1 MSTTTQTPSK
11 ERSSWWWKVRN
22 SRYYCLLLALC
33 SGLLFWLSWPVKPF
47 APLLFLAFVPI
58 LLIDR
63 ELNAW
68 EDRKAGR
75 KFFRYSYLALLLWNA
90 TTTWWVINST
100 LIGGIFAILANAL
113 LMYLPLWAYRYT
125 KKRAGAS
132 WGYFGFVLYWMTFEY
147 IHLNWDLSWPW
158 LTLGNA
164 FAMFPEWVQW
174 YEWTGVFG
182 GTLWVLLGNLA
193 FYFTIFRSGA
203 IKKKFIPWRSLTY
216 SILWILLPIAFSYY
230 RYYDYEEKGELNEIV
245 VLQPNI
251 DPYTEKFIGT
261 ESFIPFDEQVRRFIE
276 QSQQKITAETDFL
289 LWPET
294 AIDKAFNEATLRED
308 PLISEV
314 REFRERYEEL
324 SLLTGI
330 TSYSIYR
337 KEAPPTARYREDLGH
352 YDMFNAGLFFSD
364 AGTDTVYHKS
374 KLVPGVE
381 IMPYPQVF
389 SFLTETIFNLGGTMG
404 GLGRQ
409 KERTVFYDA
418 DGIGVAPSICYESIY
433 GDYMAEFVR
442 NGANYIFIITNDA
455 WWGDTP
461 GHRQHFHYASLRA
474 VETRRSI
481 ARCANTGISGFFNQ
495 RGDVLQRT
503 DYWEPTVIRG
513 EIRANEGLTF
523 YARYGD
529 YLARTATW
537 LAAFVLLAAF
547 VKNKLLP

>member
-1 MSTTTQTPSK
+1 MAV
-11 ERSSWWWKVRN
+11 SS
-22 SRYYCLLLALC
+22 
-33 SGLLFWLSWPVKPF
+33 GILFWLAWPVKPL
-47 APLLFLAFVPI
+47 APFLFLAFVP
-58 LLIDR
+58 LLLLDQ
-63 ELNAW
+63 ELS
-68 EDRKAGR
+68 ERKPVKAGR
-75 KFFRYSYLALLLWNA
+75 KFLGYSYLALLIWNV
-90 TTTWWVINST
+90 TTTWWVVNAT
-100 LIGGIFAILANAL
+100 MAGGIFASLANAF
-113 LMYLPLWAYRYT
+113 LMCLPLMAFRYT
-125 KKRAGAS
+125 KKRAGAA

-193 FYFTIFRSGA
+193 FYFIFFRSTAFQNG
-203 IKKKFIPWRSLTY
+203 FIPWRSLIYAT
-216 SILWILLPIAFSYY
+216 LWVLIPIAFSYF
-230 RYYDYEEKGELNEIV
+230 RYYTYQEQGEAKEIV
-245 VLQPNI
+245 ILQPNI

-261 ESFIPFDEQVRRFIE
+261 PNFIPFDEQVRMFITRSGE
-276 QSQQKITAETDFL
+276 MITPETDFL

-294 AIDKAFNEATLRED
+294 AIDNAFDEATLFKD
-308 PLISEV
+308 PLIREV
-314 REFRERYEEL
+314 KAFRDRYKEL

-337 KEAPPTARYREDLGH
+337 KEAPPTARYREDIGH
-352 YDMFNAGLFFSD
+352 YDFYNAGVFFSD
-364 AGTDTVYHKS
+364 NGTDTIYHKS

-389 SFLTETIFNLGGTMG
+389 SFISETILNLGGTSG
-404 GLGRQ
+404 GYGRQ
-409 KERTVFYDA
+409 EERTVFYDI
-418 DGIGVAPSICYESIY
+418 DSVGVAPSICYESIY
-433 GDYMAEFVR
+433 GDFMAEFIR

-474 VETRRSI
+474 IETRRSI

-495 RGDVLQRT
+495 RGEVLQRT
-503 DYWEPTVIRG
+503 EYLEPAVIRG
-513 EIRANEGLTF
+513 EIKANEALTF

-529 YLARTATW
+529 YLGRTAAW
-537 LAAFVLLAAF
+537 LSAFVLLAAF
-547 VKNKLLP
+547 VKNKLLINNGSSKNFRANGRAD